1 MERKGMRRSILIAV
15 LILLAAIGVVVL
27 AVLPDKAGL
36 AAGCQ
41 AALDQYLAYKNEPE
55 LRMQSADKA
64 SKPSSFHPEMS
75 YTSFGNSVFYQTD
88 ENYQEA
94 SSEAEPTPISSISDL
109 RPLPFPPEEVWC
121 VLLGRG
127 SQATSSGVVF
137 VALHQDI
144 HNADWVVHETAGD
157 PFSPDSLNAAS
168 AIGCDLATDR

>member
-15 LILLAAIGVVVL
+15 LILLAAIGVVV
-27 AVLPDKAGL
+27 
-36 AAGCQ
+36 
-41 AALDQYLAYKNEPE
+41 
-55 LRMQSADKA
+55 
-64 SKPSSFHPEMS
+64 
-75 YTSFGNSVFYQTD
+75 
-88 ENYQEA
+88 
-94 SSEAEPTPISSISDL
+94 SSISDL

-168 AIGCDLATDR
+168 AIGSDLATGR